1 MNIVHI
7 IASKN
12 KGLRLQLRQ
21 ANMLYTP
28 EEFIKRTMVSAFY
41 MAFMVIF
48 IIFLLMAKSAEK
60 MTVALTLIIAFPI
73 CIIFMYFYFMQ
84 LPMVKINRLNREIS
98 KEIVF
103 AGRFM
108 IIELESGVSLFKTLE
123 NIGASYKAVGA
134 YFREIIEKVKIGTSL
149 EQAVNEAVELVPSD
163 PLRKILWQVA
173 NSLRTGSNVSRPL
186 ENVVETIIRE
196 QKIET
201 NEYGR
206 KLNPLAMF
214 YMMMAIIVPSLGTTM
229 LTIISIFAGLRIS
242 MPFLIA
248 IVVVNGFIQF
258 MFVAIISSS
267 RPAVEL

>member
-1 MNIVHI
+1 MSSSSQSLIDLSPIKSLSLISIALAVLSSFCTPPNSNAISSPHI
-7 IASKN
+7 TRDTSYN
-12 KGLRLQLRQ
+12 K
-21 ANMLYTP
+21 A
-28 EEFIKRTMVSAFY
+28 I
-41 MAFMVIF
+41 
-48 IIFLLMAKSAEK
+48 
-60 MTVALTLIIAFPI
+60 
-73 CIIFMYFYFMQ
+73 
-84 LPMVKINRLNREIS
+84 
-98 KEIVF
+98 
-103 AGRFM
+103 
-108 IIELESGVSLFKTLE
+108 FKTLE